1 MDKESKSISNLI
13 KTKRYL
19 IHTISLI
26 IPYIAGIIFINA
38 FSNYYHIRKCETF
51 DESSLSLCLIINTHY
66 ILMINMVG
74 VIFVI
79 SAIVLMIFK
88 NYHQLN
94 FIQINFMYLCFCTFL
109 VSNYIIPELLI
120 LITASIFLLIY
131 FICIKSKINI
141 SIFKIALPERSKS
154 LENFIFGRVWAS
166 VNDRFDP
173 AGKFLYINDFD
184 HDSPPFPPS
193 SIRRV
198 SSRHLMNPLCNLL

>member
-26 IPYIAGIIFINA
+26 IPYTAGIIFIDA

-51 DESSLSLCLIINTHY
+51 DESSLSLCLIINAHY

-94 FIQINFMYLCFCTFL
+94 FIQINFMYLCFCTLL
-109 VSNYIIPELLI
+109 VSNYLLLLLVLFI
-120 LITASIFLLIY
+120 CFLLLPFRLCL
-131 FICIKSKINI
+131 FIVLVIG
-141 SIFKIALPERSKS
+141 FLPIEVP
-154 LENFIFGRVWAS
+154 LNV
-166 VNDRFDP
+166 
-173 AGKFLYINDFD
+173 FL
-184 HDSPPFPPS
+184 
-193 SIRRV
+193 
-198 SSRHLMNPLCNLL
+198 

>member
-26 IPYIAGIIFINA
+26 IPYTAGIIFIDA

-51 DESSLSLCLIINTHY
+51 DESSLSLCLIINAHY

-94 FIQINFMYLCFCTFL
+94 FTQLNLMYLCFCTFL
-109 VSNYIIPELLI
+109 FSNYLKPELLMM
-120 LITASIFLLIY
+120 ITAIIFSLTYFLLIR
-131 FICIKSKINI
+131 SKFNINI
-141 SIFKIALPERSKS
+141 LKIT
-154 LENFIFGRVWAS
+154 NI
-166 VNDRFDP
+166 
-173 AGKFLYINDFD
+173 
-184 HDSPPFPPS
+184 
-193 SIRRV
+193 
-198 SSRHLMNPLCNLL
+198 